1 MKILLTG
8 TTGYIGKRLLIQLL
22 KDGHEIVCS
31 VRDKNRFSQKIYAES
46 KEAITIIENDY
57 LDLDTLTN
65 IPKDIDVAYYLIHSM
80 ASADG
85 DFSEK
90 EKLSAENFRTAVEKT
105 GCKQVI
111 FLTGI
116 INEKKLSKHL
126 ASRKQ
131 VEETL
136 RSDKYG
142 LTVLR
147 AGIIVGSGS
156 ASFEIIRDL
165 VEKLPLMVA
174 PVWIRTKCQP
184 IGIRNVIQFLTGV
197 LLRESSYN
205 RHFDIAGTEVLSYK
219 EMLLQYAEARR
230 LKRHI
235 ITLPFFSP
243 HISSYWLYFIT
254 STSFSLAKNLVDSMK
269 VNVLAEKNTLAED
282 LGIQL
287 NSYRENIGFAF
298 DKIKQN
304 DVMSS
309 WHDAFSESMGKK
321 NVWQFL
327 EVPEEGCFTYKNDRR
342 LKDEEATLNRVFGIG
357 GKNGWY
363 YANTLWEIRGYMDRL
378 VGGVGLRRGRRNAFE
393 LEPGDS
399 LDFWRVLYAN
409 RSEKRLLLFAEM
421 KLPGEAWLEFKI
433 KEDKLFQIATF
444 RPVGL
449 WGRLYWYAVFPFHG
463 IIFNGLI
470 NKLVNS

>member
-22 KDGHEIVCS
+22 KDSHEIVCS
-31 VRDKNRFSQKIYAES
+31 VRDKNRFSKKIYTES
-46 KEAITIIENDY
+46 KEAITIIENDF
-57 LDLDTLTN
+57 LDLNTLTN
-65 IPKDIDVAYYLIHSM
+65 IPKDIDAAYYLIHSM
-80 ASADG
+80 TSADG

-90 EKLSAENFRTAVEKT
+90 EKLAAENFRIAIEKT
-105 GCKQVI
+105 SCKQVI

-116 INEKKLSKHL
+116 INEKNLSKHL

-136 RSDKYG
+136 QSKKYG
-142 LTVLR
+142 LTILR

-165 VEKLPLMVA
+165 VEKLPLMIA
-174 PVWIRTKCQP
+174 PVWIKTKCQS

-205 RHFDIAGTEVLSYK
+205 RNFDIAGTEVLSYK
-219 EMLLQYAEARR
+219 EMLLQYGEVRG
-230 LKRHI
+230 LKRFI
-235 ITLPFFSP
+235 ISLPFFSP

-254 STSFSLAKNLVDSMK
+254 NTSFSLAKNLVSSMK
-269 VNVLAEKNTLAED
+269 VNVVAEKNTLAED
-282 LGIQL
+282 LGIKL
-287 NSYRENIGFAF
+287 NSYQENIGFAF

-309 WHDAFSESMGKK
+309 WHDAFSDALGKK

-327 EVPEEGCFTYKNDRR
+327 EVPEEACFTYKNDMEI
-342 LKDEEATLNRVFGIG
+342 KDEEATLNRVFGIG

-363 YANTLWEIRGYMDRL
+363 YANTLWEIRGYLDIL
-378 VGGVGLRRGRRNAFE
+378 VGGVGLRRGRRNAIE
-393 LEPGDS
+393 LEQGDS

-409 RSEKRLLLFAEM
+409 RNKKRLLLFA
-421 KLPGEAWLEFKI
+421 
-433 KEDKLFQIATF
+433 
-444 RPVGL
+444 
-449 WGRLYWYAVFPFHG
+449 
-463 IIFNGLI
+463 
-470 NKLVNS
+470 